1 MILGFLCP
9 ISNADIFRTRPPI
22 RIPKTPSS
30 SEGKVDIIKC
40 HQKSALTHRTE
51 VNAKTGSSRRSAIT
65 REPGRVRARELH
77 RRTELEQRKRTRPLP
92 TPRRLIRSARA
103 SLKFVNSRLSS
114 SNAGIVKP
122 EELPA
127 VPTRRGYHLEM
138 FGS

>member
-1 MILGFLCP
+1 M
-9 ISNADIFRTRPPI
+9 A
-22 RIPKTPSS
+22 
-30 SEGKVDIIKC
+30 
-40 HQKSALTHRTE
+40 E
-51 VNAKTGSSRRSAIT
+51 VGVRTGSSRLSVTA
-65 REPGRVRARELH
+65 REPGRVRDRELH
-77 RRTELEQRKRTRPLP
+77 LRTALEQRKRTRLFP
-92 TPRRLIRSARA
+92 TPRRLFRSARA